1 MGVWQTVRYF
11 LVGLYKRFMNDDV
24 GALAAES
31 TYYLILALVPF
42 MIFVVNAV
50 LFFMAPQINVIIDL
64 LQYLPQDFAVTLE
77 ANVYRII
84 AGRSSIWMFAGLI
97 AAIWSGA
104 QSIEVMI
111 RAADKAISNDR
122 NKQSWLTVKAKSIFF
137 TLLITFAMILSLG
150 ITVFGNAVVY
160 ALDYYFALPAVFL
173 QTWDLLK
180 YTIPFGTL
188 VLTLAI
194 FYRYATH
201 QYRTGWIRAAAASL
215 IVTSFWLLLTMGY
228 SYYVLNVSHMG
239 ITYGSL
245 IGLVV
250 LFIWFHLAAMVIIL
264 GSEFIATWKDFDRW
278 RYPQRKES
286 GAGAA
291 KEGK

>member
-1 MGVWQTVRYF
+1 
-11 LVGLYKRFMNDDV
+11 MNDDV

-50 LFFMAPQINVIIDL
+50 LFFMAPQINVIINL

-160 ALDYYFALPAVFL
+160 ALDYYFALPDVFL

-201 QYRTGWIRAAAASL
+201 QYRTGWVRAAAASL

>member
-1 MGVWQTVRYF
+1 
-11 LVGLYKRFMNDDV
+11 MNDDV

-50 LFFMAPQINVIIDL
+50 LFFMAPQINVIINL

-201 QYRTGWIRAAAASL
+201 QYRTGWVRAAAASL

-278 RYPQRKES
+278 RYPQRKET

>member
-1 MGVWQTVRYF
+1 
-11 LVGLYKRFMNDDV
+11 MNDDV